1 MRMEKITGKHLA
13 LGAWIVAAA
22 MLFLNV
28 RSIVS
33 LSKEGELSYY
43 IPYIISMVLAV
54 VLQCVLGYAMYRE
67 KNDRFTVFVVL
78 LYCFVDIMLP
88 VLRNLRSLAFVIK
101 NIVPGL
107 IPPCVLIAGLFLRR
121 KADLGTKI
129 QKNWFVPAVVYLVVA
144 IARGSGIRLGTII
157 YTVNYLILGFW
168 LWSYL
173 DVRNRAGRAQE
184 TKEGQRAYFE
194 DLLKRGV
201 ISQQEYDEKI
211 KHLGE
216 N

>member
-1 MRMEKITGKHLA
+1 MGKITGKHLA
-13 LGAWIVAAA
+13 LGAWIVAAVL
-22 MLFLNV
+22 LFINV

-33 LSKEGELSYY
+33 LGKEGVLSNY
-43 IPYIISMVLAV
+43 IPYIISMVLV
-54 VLQCVLGYAMYRE
+54 IVLQCVLGYAMYRE

-88 VLRNLRSLAFVIK
+88 VLRNFRSLAFVIK

-107 IPPCVLIAGLFLRR
+107 IAPCVLIAGLFLRR
-121 KADLGTKI
+121 KADRGTKI
-129 QKNWFVPAVVYLVVA
+129 QKIWFVPAVVYLVVA
-144 IARGSGIRLGTII
+144 IARGSGIRLATIT

-173 DVRNRAGRAQE
+173 SVRNRAGWAHE
-184 TKEGQRAYFE
+184 AKDGQLAYLE
-194 DLLKRGV
+194 DLLKCGA
-201 ISQQEYDEKI
+201 ITPQEYAEKI
-211 KHLGE
+211 KHLSK